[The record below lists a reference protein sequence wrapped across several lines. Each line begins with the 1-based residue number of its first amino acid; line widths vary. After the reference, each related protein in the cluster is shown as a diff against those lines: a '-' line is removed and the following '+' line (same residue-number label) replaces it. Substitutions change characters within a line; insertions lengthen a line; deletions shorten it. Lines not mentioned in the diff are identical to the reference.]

1 MTSAIYYPEQRHMLP
16 LTLIRRERVLPE
28 GAGDAQLET
37 SIGARVGL
45 KDVLVRGAYPAAV
58 HVLDGVALLKL
69 RRAAELTDCLQV
81 MVGDHVTQGQ
91 VIGRRRRRKLLAPVD
106 GLVVLIEHGRVLI
119 EEEPQP
125 VEVTA
130 GVNGQVLEVDPA
142 RGVLVETYGALLQ
155 GVWGNGKRALGS
167 LRFEPNAGLDSAGDA
182 LGIQYRGAIVV
193 SKRRLK
199 AAGIALMETQ
209 GIAGLIVPSM
219 EADLIELAARAPG
232 PILLTE
238 GFGTARLNPSIL
250 QFLTE
255 FEGKQATL
263 DAARP
268 ALTTLN
274 RPEVILTVPLPS
286 VDRPA
291 PPLVHLTLQTGM
303 PVRVMRSDGSSITGQ
318 ITGLPD
324 EPQVLENGLQ
334 VSCATV
340 ELITGER
347 AAVPLANIE
356 VFGR

>member
-16 LTLIRRERVLPE
+16 LALIRRECVLPE
-28 GAGDAQLET
+28 GAGDVHLET

-58 HVLDGVALLKL
+58 RVLDGVAELKL
-69 RRAAELTDCLQV
+69 RRASELPDCLQV

-91 VIGRRRRRKLLAPVD
+91 VLGQKRRRKLTAPVD

-119 EEEPQP
+119 EEDPVP

-130 GVNGQVLEVDPA
+130 GVNGQVLEADPS

-155 GVWGNGKRALGS
+155 GVWGNGKRALGV
-167 LRFEPNAGLDSAGDA
+167 LRPEPNAGLDVAGDA

-193 SKRRLK
+193 TKRRLK
-199 AAGIALMETQ
+199 AAGIALMESQ
-209 GIAGLIVPSM
+209 GIAGLIAPSM
-219 EADLIELAARAPG
+219 EADALDLALNAPG

-238 GFGTARLNPSIL
+238 GFGTARLNPSIQ
-250 QFLTE
+250 QFLAE

-263 DAARP
+263 DAVRP
-268 ALTTLN
+268 ALTVLS

-291 PPLVHLTLQTGM
+291 PPLIHLAMQTGM

-318 ITGLPD
+318 IIGLPE